1 MSSKSKHHLF
11 SASAESDGHAYTSK
25 QKIVRSHATATATSS
40 ISYKKA
46 YSKALSIAYKM
57 ATDNAQNILNN

>member
-1 MSSKSKHHLF
+1 MSSKSKHIY

-25 QKIVRSHATATATSS
+25 QKLVSSHATATATSS